1 MTINEYQNVK
11 DFSYE
16 EYCGYLNKKYGAVPR
31 KYGSS
36 KNKHPDDGLFIHHV
50 REDEVASLSNRKIA
64 LANDPV
70 YQEPENLVY
79 CNYLEHLL
87 LHIMI
92 GEETVGTKNLGLN
105 GPFVFIVP
113 ALKNY
118 FEKGWKNEKIN
129 AGYYNAIEG
138 NKEVYDILLK
148 RYNKIVCDTDI
159 VLEHNSTLYPQVE
172 DCLNNKNKALVV
184 LGTGLGKTTTALQYI
199 WKNQCRALVIGPNK
213 LIKSGWERYAGWCD
227 TITYQA
233 FANKYDKINY
243 DRYGLVILDEAHHAG
258 YDEASGKG
266 AEVWSRGI
274 NYLVENGIKLLG
286 LTATPKRSDGIDICD
301 TIFEGCVCEGKA
313 VEDAIEEGIIHPFS
327 YVTAIYNTDEIID
340 EYRDCENAELVG
352 QLNLAINNTPTMKEI
367 FNKYMPKNKRK
378 GIIFIQEISDKPYV
392 IDIFKDIYP
401 DIEYRAIDSLM
412 DPEIV
417 SANRKWFEETD
428 EGYLLAI
435 NMISEGAH
443 YKGVNTL
450 IMFRR
455 TNSYLVYTQQL
466 GRIITLAK
474 DENPEAIVFDLVN
487 NVDNVEYNDR
497 KIEGNKRYSVSRVL
511 DAIRRRAE
519 KSEQIIVADETRD
532 IVKAI
537 RDIKQFNDDYWED
550 WEIEILRENYNK
562 GLKFCVDL
570 VNKKRKE
577 SHLKERSIDS
587 VRTFANRRLGLHCAF
602 KGVYM
607 IDSNTLKVIKYFE
620 KISDA
625 AQLINGS
632 TGGICQCLKGKCVQY
647 KGFCWCREEIYFD
660 GWVPIGFE
668 KIRKKSIFC
677 FETNKVYKSAKEA
690 SEETGANIGK
700 ILRCCNKKE
709 KHASGMHFCFQKD
722 KDEFIIDESCKH
734 KKRELLWS
742 QEEIDLL
749 KQKFSILGEC
759 EELFALFPNR
769 TKTAILG
776 KAYKLNLKYIGSNK
790 HNKRVICIETGNIFD
805 SINDA
810 KLWCGVSISPCLTG
824 RNKSA
829 GRLPDGAKL
838 HWKYVEEG
846 DENKDE

>member
-11 DFSYE
+11 DLSYE

-36 KNKHPDDGLFIHHV
+36 KNKRPDDGLFIHHV

-92 GEETVGTKNLGLN
+92 GEETAGTKNLGLN

-148 RYNKIVCDTDI
+148 RYNKIVCDTDL

-172 DCLNNKNKALVV
+172 DCLNNRNKALVV

-243 DRYGLVILDEAHHAG
+243 DKYGLVVLDEAHHAG

-327 YVTAIYNTDEIID
+327 YVTAIYNTDEIIE

-378 GIIFIQEISDKPYV
+378 GIIFIQEIADKPYV

-412 DPEIV
+412 DPEVV

-474 DENPEAIVFDLVN
+474 DEDPHAIVFDLVN

-532 IVKAI
+532 IVDCIRRIKDNNWHFWTEEEDNIILKYYVTEGSKKCAEFIKNKAPYLI
-537 RDIKQFNDDYWED
+537 QSRAQYLGLKSSRFRWNPREDD
-550 WEIEILRENYNK
+550 ILRNNWNFLDKDNIKKLKELLPGKNDSSLKSRARILHLQTNNHTAWTETELDILKTNYEKIGLKGCLKLLPNKTLYQVQGMVDKLRCQGSRARPKSVWTETELYILNTYYKAEGTKGCIARGLDKSPDVIQTKAAKLGLQCK
-562 GLKFCVDL
+562 GL
-570 VNKKRKE
+570 
-577 SHLKERSIDS
+577 
-587 VRTFANRRLGLHCAF
+587 
-602 KGVYM
+602 
-607 IDSNTLKVIKYFE
+607 
-620 KISDA
+620 
-625 AQLINGS
+625 NG
-632 TGGICQCLKGKCVQY
+632 
-647 KGFCWCREEIYFD
+647 
-660 GWVPIGFE
+660 
-668 KIRKKSIFC
+668 
-677 FETNKVYKSAKEA
+677 
-690 SEETGANIGK
+690 
-700 ILRCCNKKE
+700 
-709 KHASGMHFCFQKD
+709 
-722 KDEFIIDESCKH
+722 KH
-734 KKRELLWS
+734 KK
-742 QEEIDLL
+742 
-749 KQKFSILGEC
+749 ILCVETGIIYDSPADAC
-759 EELFALFPNR
+759 R
-769 TKTAILG
+769 
-776 KAYKLNLKYIGSNK
+776 KLNLKSN
-790 HNKRVICIETGNIFD
+790 
-805 SINDA
+805 
-810 KLWCGVSISPCLTG
+810 PCYAARLTG
-824 RNKSA
+824 KTC
-829 GRLPDGAKL
+829 GGY

-846 DENKDE
+846 DENKDGVEKL

>member
-16 EYCGYLNKKYGAVPR
+16 GYCGYLNKKYGAVPR

-36 KNKHPDDGLFIHHV
+36 KNKRPDDGLFIHHV

-64 LANDPV
+64 LANDPA

-92 GEETVGTKNLGLN
+92 GEETAGTKNLGLN

-118 FEKGWKNEKIN
+118 FERGWKNEKIN
-129 AGYYNAIEG
+129 AGYYSAIEG

-148 RYNKIVCDTDI
+148 RYNKIVCDTDL

-243 DRYGLVILDEAHHAG
+243 DRYGLVVLDEAHHAG
-258 YDEASGKG
+258 YDETSGKG

-327 YVTAIYNTDEIID
+327 YVTAIYNTDEIIE

-352 QLNLAINNTPTMKEI
+352 QLNLAINNTPTIKEI
-367 FNKYMPKNKRK
+367 FNEHMPKNKRK
-378 GIIFIQEISDKPYV
+378 GIIFIQEIADKPYV
-392 IDIFKDIYP
+392 TDIFKDIYP
-401 DIEYRAIDSLM
+401 DVEYRAIDSLM
-412 DPEIV
+412 DPEVV
-417 SANRKWFEETD
+417 SVNRKWFEETD

-497 KIEGNKRYSVSRVL
+497 KIENNKRYSVSRVL

-532 IVKAI
+532 IVEAI
-537 RDIKQFNDDYWED
+537 RGIKDWNKPWSENEKQILIDYYSKNKSVKIDIEPLLILLPKKSRTQIINEAVFLGLSKKKNKWTED
-550 WEIEILRENYNK
+550 EIKI
-562 GLKFCVDL
+562 
-570 VNKKRKE
+570 
-577 SHLKERSIDS
+577 LKEFYMSEGTTII
-587 VRTFANRRLGLHCAF
+587 TRLP
-602 KGVYM
+602 
-607 IDSNTLKVIKYFE
+607 S
-620 KISDA
+620 
-625 AQLINGS
+625 
-632 TGGICQCLKGKCVQY
+632 
-647 KGFCWCREEIYFD
+647 
-660 GWVPIGFE
+660 
-668 KIRKKSIFC
+668 
-677 FETNKVYKSAKEA
+677 
-690 SEETGANIGK
+690 
-700 ILRCCNKKE
+700 
-709 KHASGMHFCFQKD
+709 
-722 KDEFIIDESCKH
+722 
-734 KKRELLWS
+734 
-742 QEEIDLL
+742 
-749 KQKFSILGEC
+749 
-759 EELFALFPNR
+759 R
-769 TKTAILG
+769 TKQQILQMASRLNLKYNNPKTWSEDEIQILKNNYAILG
-776 KAYKLNLKYIGSNK
+776 KKCIELLPNRTTAQIQGMASSLNIIYNGRGWSEEQKNIILEEYSSLGGKKLKEKYPIIFEYKNASTINTFAKSLGLKMINAQGQK
-790 HNKRVICIETGNIFD
+790 PVICIELNKTFKSIKEAQEFIGIGSVCIAIKND
-805 SINDA
+805 ST
-810 KLWCGVSISPCLTG
+810 CGG
-824 RNKSA
+824 Y
-829 GRLPDGAKL
+829 
-838 HWKYVEEG
+838 HWKYVEERG
-846 DENKDE
+846 

>member
-16 EYCGYLNKKYGAVPR
+16 EYCKYLNKKYGAVPR

-36 KNKHPDDGLFIHHV
+36 KNKRPEDGLFIHHV

-64 LANDPV
+64 LANNPV

-87 LHIMI
+87 LHIII
-92 GEETVGTKNLGLN
+92 GEDTAGTKNLGLN
-105 GPFVFIVP
+105 GPFIFIVP

-129 AGYYNAIEG
+129 AGYYSAIEG
-138 NKEVYDILLK
+138 NKEIYDILLK
-148 RYNKIVCDTDI
+148 RYNKIVCDTDL

-243 DRYGLVILDEAHHAG
+243 DRYGLVVLDEAHHAG

-327 YVTAIYNTDEIID
+327 YVTAIYNTDEIIE

-352 QLNLAINNTPTMKEI
+352 QLNLAINNTPTIKEI
-367 FNKYMPKNKRK
+367 FNKHMPKNKRK
-378 GIIFIQEISDKPYV
+378 GIIFIQEIADKPYV
-392 IDIFKDIYP
+392 INIFKDIYP
-401 DIEYRAIDSLM
+401 DVEYRAIDSLM

-511 DAIRRRAE
+511 DTIRRRAE

-532 IVKAI
+532 IIKAI
-537 RDIKQFNDDYWED
+537 RDIKQFKDDSWED
-550 WEIEILRENYNK
+550 WEIEILKENYIDN
-562 GLKFCVDL
+562 GGRFCL
-570 VNKKRKE
+570 ELINKKHGYDK
-577 SHLKERSIDS
+577 RS
-587 VRTFANRRLGLHCAF
+587 
-602 KGVYM
+602 Y
-607 IDSNTLKVIKYFE
+607 
-620 KISDA
+620 
-625 AQLINGS
+625 
-632 TGGICQCLKGKCVQY
+632 
-647 KGFCWCREEIYFD
+647 
-660 GWVPIGFE
+660 
-668 KIRKKSIFC
+668 IR
-677 FETNKVYKSAKEA
+677 
-690 SEETGANIGK
+690 
-700 ILRCCNKKE
+700 
-709 KHASGMHFCFQKD
+709 
-722 KDEFIIDESCKH
+722 
-734 KKRELLWS
+734 
-742 QEEIDLL
+742 
-749 KQKFSILGEC
+749 
-759 EELFALFPNR
+759 
-769 TKTAILG
+769 ILG
-776 KAYKLNLKYIGSNK
+776 KAAELKISRQDKTGWSQEQKDIMLEEYSSLGGKKLKEKYPIIFKYKNADTINTFAKSLGLKMINAQGQKS
-790 HNKRVICIETGNIFD
+790 VICIELDKTFNSVKEAQEFIGVGSVCGAIKNNSTCGGYHWCYANDLDTISKLSHFKGSQPLNRSERQQNNKCSKKVLCVETGIVYKSLADVRRKKNLCI
-805 SINDA
+805 SNALKNSNKI
-810 KLWCGVSISPCLTG
+810 CGG
-824 RNKSA
+824 Y
-829 GRLPDGAKL
+829 

>member
-36 KNKHPDDGLFIHHV
+36 KNKRPDDGLFIHHV

-92 GEETVGTKNLGLN
+92 GEETAGTKNLGLN

-148 RYNKIVCDTDI
+148 RYNKIVCDTDL

-243 DRYGLVILDEAHHAG
+243 DKYGLVVLDEAHHAG

-327 YVTAIYNTDEIID
+327 YVTAIYNTDEIIE

-367 FNKYMPKNKRK
+367 FNKYNKYMLKNKRK
-378 GIIFIQEISDKPYV
+378 GIIFIQEIADKPYV

-401 DIEYRAIDSLM
+401 DVEYRAIDTLM
-412 DPEIV
+412 DPEVV

-537 RDIKQFNDDYWED
+537 RDIKDWNKPWSENEKQILIDYYSKNNNAKIDIEPLLILLPKKSRTQIINEAVFLGLSKKKNKWTED
-550 WEIEILRENYNK
+550 EIKI
-562 GLKFCVDL
+562 
-570 VNKKRKE
+570 
-577 SHLKERSIDS
+577 LKEFYALEG
-587 VRTFANRRLGLHCAF
+587 TN
-602 KGVYM
+602 
-607 IDSNTLKVIKYFE
+607 VI
-620 KISDA
+620 
-625 AQLINGS
+625 
-632 TGGICQCLKGKCVQY
+632 
-647 KGFCWCREEIYFD
+647 
-660 GWVPIGFE
+660 
-668 KIRKKSIFC
+668 
-677 FETNKVYKSAKEA
+677 AKLP
-690 SEETGANIGK
+690 S
-700 ILRCCNKKE
+700 
-709 KHASGMHFCFQKD
+709 
-722 KDEFIIDESCKH
+722 
-734 KKRELLWS
+734 
-742 QEEIDLL
+742 
-749 KQKFSILGEC
+749 
-759 EELFALFPNR
+759 R
-769 TKTAILG
+769 TKSQILQM
-776 KAYKLNLKYIGSNK
+776 ALKLNLKYNNPKTWSEDEIQILKNNYAILGKKCVELLPNRTTSQIQCMASSLKISYNSRGFSEEQK
-790 HNKRVICIETGNIFD
+790 NIILEEYSSLGGKKLKEKYPTIFERKNVSTINTFAKSMGLKMTNAQGQRSVICIELDKIFK
-805 SINDA
+805 SVKEASEYINKTPGA
-810 KLWCGVSISPCLTG
+810 IIFAIKNNSVSG
-824 RNKSA
+824 
-829 GRLPDGAKL
+829 GY

>member
-36 KNKHPDDGLFIHHV
+36 KNKRPDDGLFIHHV

-92 GEETVGTKNLGLN
+92 GEETAGTKNLGLN

-148 RYNKIVCDTDI
+148 RYNKIVCDTDF

-172 DCLNNKNKALVV
+172 DCLNTKNKALVV

-243 DRYGLVILDEAHHAG
+243 DRYGLVVLDEAHHAG

-327 YVTAIYNTDEIID
+327 YVTAIYNTDEIIE

-378 GIIFIQEISDKPYV
+378 GIIFIQEIADKPYV

-401 DIEYRAIDSLM
+401 DVEYRAIDSLM
-412 DPEIV
+412 DPEVV

-537 RDIKQFNDDYWED
+537 RDIKGFQQGSWED
-550 WEIEILRENYNK
+550 WEIDILRENYDMFGAIYCADLINK
-562 GLKFCVDL
+562 RWGFERRTSIAVYGA
-570 VNKKRKE
+570 VNKYTICAHRNYE
-577 SHLKERSIDS
+577 DWEIEVILKNYSDKGPQ
-587 VRTFANRRLGLHCAF
+587 FCA
-602 KGVYM
+602 
-607 IDSNTLKVIKYFE
+607 D
-620 KISDA
+620 
-625 AQLINGS
+625 LINE
-632 TGGICQCLKGKCVQY
+632 K
-647 KGFCWCREEIYFD
+647 W
-660 GWVPIGFE
+660 GFE
-668 KIRKKSIFC
+668 KKK
-677 FETNKVYKSAKEA
+677 Y
-690 SEETGANIGK
+690 
-700 ILRCCNKKE
+700 
-709 KHASGMHFCFQKD
+709 
-722 KDEFIIDESCKH
+722 
-734 KKRELLWS
+734 
-742 QEEIDLL
+742 
-749 KQKFSILGEC
+749 
-759 EELFALFPNR
+759 
-769 TKTAILG
+769 
-776 KAYKLNLKYIGSNK
+776 
-790 HNKRVICIETGNIFD
+790 
-805 SINDA
+805 
-810 KLWCGVSISPCLTG
+810 
-824 RNKSA
+824 
-829 GRLPDGAKL
+829 
-838 HWKYVEEG
+838 
-846 DENKDE
+846 